1 MVRRSFWSP
10 SLQKYINVIKGGREG
25 VESGH
30 GGSFFL
36 FWRNRGGEGEE
47 DVVET
52 KAAEEGEG
60 SMAEKKKKKRW
71 MEEG

>member
-1 MVRRSFWSP
+1 M
-10 SLQKYINVIKGGREG
+10 
-25 VESGH
+25 ESGH

-60 SMAEKKKKKRW
+60 SMAEGKRKKRW

>member
-1 MVRRSFWSP
+1 M
-10 SLQKYINVIKGGREG
+10 
-25 VESGH
+25 ESGH

-60 SMAEKKKKKRW
+60 IDGR
-71 MEEG
+71 EEEEEEMDGGGVMPFSLSLPSG